1 MKKISVFYILVS
13 SLILGTPLYVL
24 KGAVACEIPELL
36 GYEEVRPNVFIAK
49 GTLKSPE
56 SLDFIREGEKRV
68 NDTFGATITSPTI
81 ILTENKQESRK
92 FFASETATPHV
103 SPFGTCL
110 VVGPKGQN
118 VDVIAHEFVNAE
130 IYTRLGWVNWVLEM
144 PRWFEEGVSL
154 LVDLR
159 EPFLPENIFLEES
172 EIEAVKTIFYGHHF
186 YTENAFTN
194 YQAARLAVDSVNKG
208 EFYANLERIKQ
219 GHEFD
224 DVFGK

>member
-1 MKKISVFYILVS
+1 
-13 SLILGTPLYVL
+13 
-24 KGAVACEIPELL
+24 
-36 GYEEVRPNVFIAK
+36 
-49 GTLKSPE
+49 
-56 SLDFIREGEKRV
+56 
-68 NDTFGATITSPTI
+68 
-81 ILTENKQESRK
+81 
-92 FFASETATPHV
+92 
-103 SPFGTCL
+103 
-110 VVGPKGQN
+110 
-118 VDVIAHEFVNAE
+118 
-130 IYTRLGWVNWVLEM
+130 
-144 PRWFEEGVSL
+144 